1 MCLCCGFVGRW
12 LLTGV
17 AFSVVGASCL
27 GPVWPGGVCL
37 GHVCVCVCMGCHLG
51 MFVGACECLDEG
63 TCRLEVTHSVG
74 CVRVLGLCV
83 CLWVCLCGSW
93 LGAWGRPIVCMPVSG
108 SRLYVDGGGCPSL
121 SQPAPLL
128 RGSQHVMCA
137 SSFAA
142 VCMTVGM
149 LRLPTVALTGV
160 TFSVVGACALALS
173 GQVVLVWVAVLA
185 CLLAPA
191 SVWVMAPA
199 GWR

>member
-1 MCLCCGFVGRW
+1 
-12 LLTGV
+12 
-17 AFSVVGASCL
+17 
-27 GPVWPGGVCL
+27 
-37 GHVCVCVCMGCHLG
+37 
-51 MFVGACECLDEG
+51 
-63 TCRLEVTHSVG
+63 
-74 CVRVLGLCV
+74 
-83 CLWVCLCGSW
+83 
-93 LGAWGRPIVCMPVSG
+93 
-108 SRLYVDGGGCPSL
+108 
-121 SQPAPLL
+121 
-128 RGSQHVMCA
+128 MCA